1 MPFASFRNIQKKNAR
16 LHRERAQPAAR
27 ARLGILPKKKD
38 FILRSRDEEGKRNR
52 IRELKRKALTKNEDE
67 FYFAMQNSKLTTE
80 KGYTPLNTEKEYDEV
95 VLKEM
100 LTHDVSFLNRELQIE
115 MSKIADLESRLNLLP
130 GDPSVTSKRLGPK
143 RTVFIESVEEARLIK
158 SSPGTYVPT
167 RVCAKLKNN
176 ELDEFMS
183 LQENGYRELSE
194 RLDRAEKLKLA
205 IQKRAAKHNVMK
217 NKGVRY
223 KVESKATKNH
233 PPVYK
238 FEHKRYR

>member
-16 LHRERAQPAAR
+16 LHRERAQ
-27 ARLGILPKKKD
+27 
-38 FILRSRDEEGKRNR
+38 
-52 IRELKRKALTKNEDE
+52 
-67 FYFAMQNSKLTTE
+67 TE

-143 RTVFIESVEEARLIK
+143 RTVFVESVEEARLIK

-205 IQKRAAKHNVMK
+205 IQKRAAKHNVL
-217 NKGVRY
+217 VCHLFLLLFRF
-223 KVESKATKNH
+223 VLICSKSLLPEDPMELKFMDLYNVSSLSWLVTF
-233 PPVYK
+233 PVI
-238 FEHKRYR
+238 RCVLAR

>member
-1 MPFASFRNIQKKNAR
+1 
-16 LHRERAQPAAR
+16 
-27 ARLGILPKKKD
+27 
-38 FILRSRDEEGKRNR
+38 
-52 IRELKRKALTKNEDE
+52 
-67 FYFAMQNSKLTTE
+67 
-80 KGYTPLNTEKEYDEV
+80 
-95 VLKEM
+95 
-100 LTHDVSFLNRELQIE
+100 

-143 RTVFIESVEEARLIK
+143 RTVFVESVEEARLIK